1 MATIKKVFDSTKLT
15 ENGDFSFS
23 STGNNLLDILF
34 MSEYYT
40 RHPEEVTIGDS
51 SKEKV
56 FAMFMRDPRY
66 GIGKKV
72 LGMKLLDLT
81 QATYDQMVKCGRFD
95 DLWKHFYGTDEFYAA
110 VDYLSKE
117 VSNGNELAKKWM
129 PRFGSKNREI
139 ASKIAHYLGLNKQE
153 YGKWV
158 KLDNTV
164 ESLMT
169 HHLESRIKFENVPS
183 LAMLKYAK
191 AFATKEHTKDNYARY
206 LAAAAEGK
214 AKINMSVTTP
224 YDIYKNKEKID
235 ADLFFEKL
243 EKILINAI
251 PIVDTS
257 ASMVNKFDSF
267 GKALSIGHYIAKC
280 STFMPNHVISFSSR
294 PKLIE
299 LGKENCDCGA
309 KRMSNYRKEINSMY
323 TGDCS
328 NTDFGAVMNLL
339 KEVGKDDM
347 PEYLLVLS
355 DMEFDYGSKQ
365 SKDELQAMWKANGYT
380 TKIIWW
386 NLTDGRGKTVP
397 EMDTNGNIYM
407 SGYSPML
414 LKYLQTGF
422 DGEAF
427 LDKLLYE
434 YSNIIDF

>member
-1 MATIKKVFDSTKLT
+1 MATIKKVFCSTKLT

-23 STGNNLLDILF
+23 STGNNLVDILF
-34 MSEYYT
+34 MCEYYT
-40 RHPEEVTIGDS
+40 RHPEEVTIGNS

-56 FAMFMRDPRY
+56 FAMFMRDPRH
-66 GIGKKV
+66 GIGKKD

-95 DLWKHFYGTDEFYAA
+95 DLWKYFYGTDEFYAA
-110 VDYLSKE
+110 VDYLSTE
-117 VSNGNELAKKWM
+117 VNNGNELAKKWM
-129 PRFGSKNREI
+129 PRFGSKNKGV
-139 ASKIAHYLGLNKQE
+139 ASKIAHYLGMTKQE

-169 HHLESRIKFENVPS
+169 HHLESRIKFETVPS
-183 LAMLKYAK
+183 LAMLKYAN
-191 AFATKEHTKDNYARY
+191 AFATKEHTKDSYARY
-206 LAAAAEGK
+206 LAAVAEGK

-224 YDIYKNKEKID
+224 YDIYKNADKID
-235 ADLFFEKL
+235 ADLFFDKL
-243 EKILINAI
+243 EKISINAF

-257 ASMVNKFDSF
+257 GSMQNKFDSF

-280 STFMPNHVISFSSR
+280 STFMPNHVISFSSQ
-294 PKLIE
+294 PQLIE
-299 LGKENCDCGA
+299 LGNGNWDCGENFT
-309 KRMSNYRKEINSMY
+309 SNYMKEITSMC

-355 DMEFDYGSKQ
+355 DMEFDCGSKQ

-386 NLTDGRGKTVP
+386 NLTNGRGKTVP

-414 LKYLQTGF
+414 LKYLQAGF
-422 DGEAF
+422 DGELF
-427 LDKLLYE
+427 LDKLLYA
-434 YSNIIDF
+434 YSSIIDF

>member
-1 MATIKKVFDSTKLT
+1 MATIKKVFCSTKLT
-15 ENGDFSFS
+15 ENGDCSFS
-23 STGNNLLDILF
+23 STGNNLVDILF
-34 MSEYYT
+34 MCEYYT
-40 RHPEEVTIGDS
+40 RHPEEVTIGNS

-56 FAMFMRDPRY
+56 FAMFMRDPRH
-66 GIGKKV
+66 GIGKKD

-95 DLWKHFYGTDEFYAA
+95 DLWKYFYGTDEFYAA
-110 VDYLSKE
+110 VDYLSTE
-117 VSNGNELAKKWM
+117 VNNGNELAKKWM
-129 PRFGSKNREI
+129 PRFGSKNKGV
-139 ASKIAHYLGLNKQE
+139 ASKIAHYLGMTKQE

-169 HHLESRIKFENVPS
+169 HHLESRIKFETVPS
-183 LAMLKYAK
+183 LAMLKYAN
-191 AFATKEHTKDNYARY
+191 AFATKEHTKDSYARY
-206 LAAAAEGK
+206 LAAVAEGK

-224 YDIYKNKEKID
+224 YDIYKNADKID
-235 ADLFFEKL
+235 ADLFFDKL
-243 EKILINAI
+243 EKISINAF

-257 ASMVNKFDSF
+257 GSMQNKFDSF

-280 STFMPNHVISFSSR
+280 STFMPNHVISFSSQ
-294 PKLIE
+294 PQLIE
-299 LGKENCDCGA
+299 LGNGNWDCGENFT
-309 KRMSNYRKEINSMY
+309 SNYMKEITSMC

-355 DMEFDYGSKQ
+355 DMEFDCGSKQ

-386 NLTDGRGKTVP
+386 NLTNGRGKTVP

-414 LKYLQTGF
+414 LKYLQAGF
-422 DGEAF
+422 DGELF
-427 LDKLLYE
+427 LDKLLYA
-434 YSNIIDF
+434 YSSIIDF

>member
-1 MATIKKVFDSTKLT
+1 MGTIKKVFDSTKLT

-117 VSNGNELAKKWM
+117 VNNGNELAKKWM
-129 PRFGSKNREI
+129 PRFGSKNKGV
-139 ASKIAHYLGLNKQE
+139 ASKIAHYLGMTKQE

-169 HHLESRIKFENVPS
+169 HHLESRIKFETVPS

-243 EKILINAI
+243 EKISINAI

-280 STFMPNHVISFSSR
+280 STFMPNHVISFSSQ

-299 LGKENCDCGA
+299 LGKGISEFGT
-309 KRMSNYRKEINSMY
+309 KRTSNYTKEINSMY
-323 TGDCS
+323 TGDCT

-339 KEVGKDDM
+339 KEVGKDEM

-355 DMEFDYGSKQ
+355 DMEFDRGSKQ

-386 NLTDGRGKTVP
+386 NLTNGRGKTVP
-397 EMDTNGNIYM
+397 EMGANGNIYM

-414 LKYLQTGF
+414 LKYLQAGF

-427 LDKLLYE
+427 LDELLYA
-434 YSNIIDF
+434 YSSIVDF